1 MIYDEAAYLISSRF
15 SGAPNLDTMIQVE
28 MRLAQT
34 MAELDPIKPWFL
46 VKRAPNF
53 QVTTAGYADMP
64 ADFLQEYSEDDSMAV
79 YLKFDVNSTKLTPL
93 TKRNLSQIYDND
105 YDYPMSYA
113 LIGDRMEF
121 RPVPL
126 VTYPGLLIYYAKDK
140 VVQMGEENQWL
151 KHAPGMLIGAAG
163 EGVGQFLG
171 ADKLILDYFT
181 KMKMDA
187 RTLLMNQ
194 TIARREANR
203 VVLYGSEQ

>member
-15 SGAPNLDTMIQVE
+15 SGAPNLDQMIQVE

-46 VKRAPNF
+46 VKRVTNF

-64 ADFLQEYSEDDSMAV
+64 PDFLQEYSEDDCTAV
-79 YLKFDVNSTKLTPL
+79 LLKFDSNSDALTPL
-93 TKRNLSQIYDND
+93 TKRNFSQIYSNNT
-105 YDYPMSYA
+105 DYPIAYA

-121 RPVPL
+121 RPKPL
-126 VTYPGLLIYYAKDK
+126 QTYTGTLIYYAKDK
-140 VVQMGEENQWL
+140 AVQLGEENQWL

-171 ADKLILDYFT
+171 ADKLNLDYFT

-203 VVLYGSEQ
+203 VILFGSEQ